1 MKAEDVHFHMLKLF
15 SFPLTAKE
23 GGCTVLHETRLAFAE
38 TRDVGGD
45 EIFGANPFPWF
56 TATGCCEGS
65 LALNASGEVLLFA
78 DH

>member
-1 MKAEDVHFHMLKLF
+1 MKTEDVHFHVLKLF
-15 SFPLTAKE
+15 SFPLTAE
-23 GGCTVLHETRLAFAE
+23 ESGGTVLDETRLAFAE
-38 TRDVGGD
+38 TRDIGGN

-65 LALNASGEVLLFA
+65 LALNASGEGLLLP